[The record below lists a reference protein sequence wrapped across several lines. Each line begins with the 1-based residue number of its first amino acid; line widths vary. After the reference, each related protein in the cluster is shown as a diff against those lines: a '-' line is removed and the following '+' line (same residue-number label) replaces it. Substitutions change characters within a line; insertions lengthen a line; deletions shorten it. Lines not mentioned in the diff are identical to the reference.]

1 MLNRE
6 EIEELVKRLTE
17 KGASLEKPPE
27 HAIYRLKKDKGI
39 LTIYKT
45 GSLVFG
51 GKEARVLKE
60 EVETFY
66 LEKLE
71 KVPKIGC
78 DEAGKGEFI
87 GPLVVAC
94 IFADENC
101 LKELVKLGVKDSKKL
116 KKEKILELSKNIKK
130 DCRGRVR
137 VLMPKAYNELYEKFK
152 NVNRLLEAVYMEV
165 LEELIKKYSP
175 KKVVVDKFS
184 NEIEEKLKRKFS
196 GIDFEV
202 IPKAEKDI
210 VVAAASIV
218 AKAERLK
225 AMDILSKKL
234 GIKLPEGNINNEKV
248 FKLIPPR
255 KRKYFLKL
263 HFLVRGEK

>member
-1 MLNRE
+1 MLSKK
-6 EIEELVKRLTE
+6 EIEELVQRLKE
-17 KGASLEKPPE
+17 KGTTLDTPPE
-27 HAIYRLKKDKGI
+27 HAIYRIKKDNGI

-51 GKEARVLKE
+51 GKNTMSLKE
-60 EVETFY
+60 EVESFY
-66 LEKLE
+66 LEKLG

-87 GPLVVAC
+87 GPLVVSC
-94 IFADENC
+94 VFADESC
-101 LKELVKLGVKDSKKL
+101 LKKLLELGVKDSKKL
-116 KKEKILELSKNIKK
+116 KKEKILKLSEKIKEACHGK
-130 DCRGRVR
+130 VK
-137 VLMPKAYNELYEKFK
+137 VLMPKVYNELYGRFK
-152 NVNRLLEAVYMEV
+152 NVNRLLEAVYIEV
-165 LEELIKKYSP
+165 LEGLIKKYSP

-184 NEIEEKLKRKFS
+184 NEIEEKLKRKFP

-225 AMDILSKKL
+225 AMEFLSRKI
-234 GIKLPEGNINNEKV
+234 GIKLPEGNLDNEKIL
-248 FKLIPPR
+248 KLIPPE
-255 KRKYFLKL
+255 KGKYFLKL
-263 HFLVRGEK
+263 HFSVRGEE